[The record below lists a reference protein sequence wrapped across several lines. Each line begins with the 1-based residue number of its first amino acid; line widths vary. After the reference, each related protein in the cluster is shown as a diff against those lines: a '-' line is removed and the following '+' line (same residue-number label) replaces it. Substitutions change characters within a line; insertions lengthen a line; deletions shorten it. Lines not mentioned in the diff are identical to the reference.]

1 MRGKHLREHRVHR
14 SRAAQLRRRAPDSL
28 AVPHLMRGSLPT
40 VSPFLPAIICG
51 IGVICDYLIAVIHIA
66 TDRDRSDVGHPGEE
80 ALVSAI

>member
-1 MRGKHLREHRVHR
+1 
-14 SRAAQLRRRAPDSL
+14 
-28 AVPHLMRGSLPT
+28 MRGSLPT